1 MVSSMPL
8 GDHSRPPMPTA
19 GRCLVHAG
27 CTGTSGCKLAA
38 RRRTVVARPARTA
51 CTRPTKTAI
60 VSAGCC
66 TPLLYRPA
74 AYKVVSRRGQAAAF
88 LIRAGLLVVR
98 VQLNVSGFHPVLA
111 RGWHG
116 WPDRWPPLTGLSSP
130 GHNLKG
136 PRHPGCRTIML
147 EVGPV
152 GTATLRG
159 LRRCSASAA

>member
-1 MVSSMPL
+1 MP
-8 GDHSRPPMPTA
+8 GAP
-19 GRCLVHAG
+19 GRIRTRDPLLRRSFHAG
-27 CTGTSGCKLAA
+27 
-38 RRRTVVARPARTA
+38 
-51 CTRPTKTAI
+51 
-60 VSAGCC
+60 
-66 TPLLYRPA
+66 
-74 AYKVVSRRGQAAAF
+74 GQAAAF

-136 PRHPGCRTIML
+136 PRDPGCRTIMV

-152 GTATLRG
+152 GTAALRG
-159 LRRCSASAA
+159 LCRCSASAA